1 MEEGDVKTYVKQSK
15 SLIESSP
22 QMNEQNTKA
31 KLVRPLIELLG
42 WDVYSA
48 EVELEYSMQI
58 GRGNTRADYA
68 LVLEGAPVV
77 FIEVKG
83 CDTTVT
89 DSDRSQLTSYMRQ
102 TGVDWG
108 LLTNGVKFEILK
120 RRMVDGRPD
129 EVSLGIFSLEELPQN
144 QELLELLSKDLVESG
159 EADRVAERMEAV
171 RKAVEKLGEDK
182 ERIAD
187 RVTQVITDEVENVPT
202 QEIQPLSKKYV
213 DDLIESLDTNDTTN
227 GNRADDIKA
236 GGKDGYEI
244 VIHDGGTVERIVS
257 EEDQSTAMA
266 SVVDYLIT
274 ERGFSEKIGSLPY
287 VPGQKNAILNTEPQ
301 HPSGEEMR
309 VHKQLT
315 NGDYLYTSLNK
326 EAKQRYMRRF
336 ADMCGVSVDLTEGW

>member
-77 FIEVKG
+77 FIEAKG

-159 EADRVAERMEAV
+159 EADRVAERMEAA
-171 RKAVEKLGEDK
+171 RKAVEELGENK

-187 RVTQVITDEVENVPT
+187 QVTQVITDEVENVPT

-213 DDLIESLDTNDTTN
+213 DDLIESLDTNDTID
-227 GNRADDIKA
+227 GNRADDIKT
-236 GGKDGYEI
+236 DGRDEYEI
-244 VIHDGGTVERIVS
+244 VIYDGGTVERIVS

-326 EAKQRYMRRF
+326 EAKQRYMQRF
-336 ADMCGVSVDLTEGW
+336 ADMCGVSVDFTEGW

>member
-1 MEEGDVKTYVKQSK
+1 
-15 SLIESSP
+15 
-22 QMNEQNTKA
+22 
-31 KLVRPLIELLG
+31 
-42 WDVYSA
+42 
-48 EVELEYSMQI
+48 MQI

-77 FIEVKG
+77 FIEAKG

-89 DSDRSQLTSYMRQ
+89 DSDRSQLKSYMRQ

-120 RRMVDGRPD
+120 RRMTDGRPD
-129 EVSLGIFSLEELPQN
+129 EVSLGAFSLEELPQN
-144 QELLELLSKDLVESG
+144 QELLKLLSKELVESG
-159 EADRVAERMEAV
+159 EADRVAERMEAA

-213 DDLIESLDTNDTTN
+213 DDLIDSFDTNSETEDSHT
-227 GNRADDIKA
+227 DDNKT
-236 GGKDGYEI
+236 DGRNEYEV
-244 VIHDGGTVERIVS
+244 VIHDSGTIDQIVS
-257 EEDQSTAMA
+257 EEDQSTTMA

-274 ERGFSEKIGSLPY
+274 ERGLSEEIGSLPY

-309 VHKQLT
+309 IYKQLSS
-315 NGDYLYTSLNK
+315 GDYLYTSLNK

-336 ADMCGVSVDLTEGW
+336 ADMCGVSVDFTEKW

>member
-22 QMNEQNTKA
+22 QMNEQNTKT

-77 FIEVKG
+77 FIEAKG
-83 CDTTVT
+83 CDTIVT

-159 EADRVAERMEAV
+159 EADRVAERMEAAK
-171 RKAVEKLGEDK
+171 KAVEKLGENK

-213 DDLIESLDTNDTTN
+213 DDLIESLDTNDTID
-227 GNRADDIKA
+227 GNRADDIKT
-236 GGKDGYEI
+236 DGRDEYEI
-244 VIHDGGTVERIVS
+244 VIYDGGTVERIVS

-336 ADMCGVSVDLTEGW
+336 AYMCGVSVDFTEGW